1 MGRLDRMVGL
11 SSLVGRATTSWV
23 TGRVRHAFG
32 GPEPDLGASAKDVA
46 RTLSQLKGVALKA
59 GQQLAQLA
67 VHLDLPDDVRDALAT
82 LHAQAEPAPFPVIR
96 RVVEAEL
103 GRPLSEVFAEWSEV
117 PLGAASLAQA
127 HAARLHDGR
136 EVVFKVLHEGVA
148 EAVESDLLAL
158 RTLLRTGRVLTTRS
172 AAELDD
178 VVSEIEERLREE
190 LDYLQEAANVT
201 AFHERFGRDPRFVV
215 PAYVPELSGERVL
228 VLDRVPGLPIDAFL
242 ATADRATRQRAGE
255 NLGEWFFTGTFHHH
269 LLHAD
274 PHPGNYLFLPDG
286 RVGVV
291 DFGCVKRF
299 EPSFLARY
307 ASTVLA
313 ALDGDR
319 DGALEGCH
327 DLGVWDGTDA
337 AAGEAIWGF
346 CEALVDP
353 WRRGPTTIGGDEV
366 DLVVRLRPAAE
377 RLWGFRSVRGARD
390 MVFLHRALAGMYA
403 LARRLEVRR
412 DYGELLRRHL
422 GVAVRSAA

>member
-1 MGRLDRMVGL
+1 MGRLGRVVGL
-11 SSLVGRATTSWV
+11 SSMVGRATTTWV
-23 TGRVRHAFG
+23 TGRLRRAIG
-32 GPEPDLGASAKDVA
+32 GEEPDLAESARDVA
-46 RTLSQLKGVALKA
+46 QTLARMKGVAMKA
-59 GQQLAQLA
+59 GQQLAQLS
-67 VHLDLPDDVRDALAT
+67 VHLDLPDDVRDALST
-82 LHAQAEPAPFPVIR
+82 LHSQAEPAPFPVIR
-96 RVVEAEL
+96 RIVEAEL
-103 GRPLSEVFAEWSEV
+103 GPLSDVFAWWSET

-127 HAARLHDGR
+127 HAARLPDGR

-148 EAVESDLLAL
+148 DAVEADLLAL
-158 RTLLRTGRVLTTRS
+158 RTLLRTGRLL
-172 AAELDD
+172 AARDPGEVED
-178 VVSEIEERLREE
+178 VIAEIEERLREE
-190 LDYLQEAANVT
+190 LDYLQEAVNVT
-201 AFHERFGRDPRFVV
+201 AFHETFGRDPRFVI
-215 PAYVPELSGERVL
+215 PAYVPALSGERVL
-228 VLDRVPGLPIDAFL
+228 VLDRVPGVPIDAFV

-255 NLGEWFFTGTFHHH
+255 HLGELFFTSTFHHH

-299 EPSFLARY
+299 EPSFLGRY
-307 ASTVLA
+307 AATVLA

-319 DGALEGCH
+319 DGVLEGCH
-327 DLGVWDGTDA
+327 DLGVWDGTDPD
-337 AAGEAIWGF
+337 AGEAIWQF

-366 DLVVRLRPAAE
+366 DLVVRLRPAAD
-377 RLWGFRSVRGARD
+377 RLWRFRSVRGARD

-412 DYGELLRRHL
+412 DYGELLRHHL